1 MRYRLVVSVCLVF
14 LLSLPMRVIAS
25 DSKSAKQKIT
35 IGLIGKSASSSVFL
49 AAYSGARVAAKEL
62 GAKYNIEI
70 DIDWQTPKVENVQ
83 EQAAAIERFS
93 ASGAG
98 AVAISCIDANYL
110 TPVINKA
117 VDKGMPVMCFDSD
130 APKSKRF
137 AYYGADDVE
146 FGRMLLK
153 ELAVEMKG
161 KGSIAVLAGNRNAL
175 NLQRR
180 LQGIKDELKKYPNI
194 TLSPDDVNYNIEIP
208 DIASETV
215 ARAQKRH
222 PSIGGWIFIGST
234 VLQAKNSLKWSPGEI
249 KVTAGNAVP
258 AELEYVKSGYVQSL
272 VGVNCF
278 QLGYKT
284 VEILLDKIR
293 SNRTPVDPLMYIQLT
308 PVSKE
313 KADEWLLNWRKWLLK
328 EAMSN

>member
-1 MRYRLVVSVCLVF
+1 MRYQLVAFVCLVF
-14 LLSLPMRVIAS
+14 VLSLPMRVVAG

-35 IGLIGKSASSSVFL
+35 IGLIGKSSTSSVFL

-70 DIDWQTPKVENVQ
+70 DIDWQSPKVENVQ
-83 EQAAAIERFS
+83 EQAAAIEHFS
-93 ASGAG
+93 TSGASG
-98 AVAISCIDANYL
+98 VAISCIDANYL

-117 VDKGMPVMCFDSD
+117 IDKGMPIMCFDSD

-137 AYYGADDVE
+137 AYYGADDIE
-146 FGRMLLK
+146 FGKMLLK
-153 ELAVEMKG
+153 ELASKMNG

-194 TLSPDDVNYNIEIP
+194 TLSPEDVNYNIEIP

-215 ARAQKRH
+215 ARSQKKH
-222 PSIGGWIFIGST
+222 PNIGGWIFIGST
-234 VLQAKNSLKWSPGEI
+234 VLQAKNSLKWNPGDI

-258 AELEYVKSGYVQSL
+258 AELEYVKSGYVQGL

-293 SNRTPVDPLMYIQLT
+293 NNHTPADPLTYIQLT
-308 PVSKE
+308 QVSQE
-313 KADEWLLNWRKWLLK
+313 NVDEWLLNWRKWLLK
-328 EAMSN
+328 DAMTN

>member
-1 MRYRLVVSVCLVF
+1 MRYRLVLFFCLV
-14 LLSLPMRVIAS
+14 LIINVPMHVVAG

-35 IGLIGKSASSSVFL
+35 IGMIGKVATNPVFV
-49 AAYSGARVAAKEL
+49 ATYSGARLAAKEL
-62 GAKYNIEI
+62 GAKYNVEI
-70 DIDWQTPKVENVQ
+70 DIDWQTPKMENVQ

-93 ASGAG
+93 NSGVSG
-98 AVAISCIDANYL
+98 VAISCIDANYL

-117 VDKGMPVMCFDSD
+117 VDKGTPVMCFDSD
-130 APKSKRF
+130 APKSKWF

-153 ELAVEMKG
+153 ELASEING

-180 LQGIKDELKKYPNI
+180 LQGIKDEIKKHPNI
-194 TLSPDDVNYNIEIP
+194 TLSPDDVYYNIEIP
-208 DIASETV
+208 DIATETV
-215 ARAQKRH
+215 ARAQKKH
-222 PSIGGWIFIGST
+222 PNIGGWIFIGST
-234 VLQAKNSLKWSPGEI
+234 VLQTKNSLKWSPGEI
-249 KVTAGNAVP
+249 KVTAGNAIP
-258 AELEYVKSGYVQSL
+258 AELDYVKSGYVQGL

-293 SNRTPVDPLMYIQLT
+293 NNHTPSDPLMYIQLT
-308 PVSKE
+308 QVSKE
-313 KADEWLLNWRKWLLK
+313 NVDEWLLNWRKWLLK
-328 EAMSN
+328 DAMTN

>member
-1 MRYRLVVSVCLVF
+1 
-14 LLSLPMRVIAS
+14 
-25 DSKSAKQKIT
+25 
-35 IGLIGKSASSSVFL
+35 
-49 AAYSGARVAAKEL
+49 
-62 GAKYNIEI
+62 
-70 DIDWQTPKVENVQ
+70 VENVQ
-83 EQAAAIERFS
+83 EQAAAIERF
-93 ASGAG
+93 ANSGVSG
-98 AVAISCIDANYL
+98 IAISCIDANYL

-117 VDKGMPVMCFDSD
+117 ADKGTPIMCFDSD

-153 ELAVEMKG
+153 ELQREMNG

-180 LQGIKDELKKYPNI
+180 LQGIKDELKKHPNI
-194 TLSPDDVNYNIEIP
+194 ALSPEDVYYNIEIP

-222 PSIGGWIFIGST
+222 PNIGGWIFIGST
-234 VLQAKNSLKWSPGEI
+234 ALQTKNSLKWSPGDI
-249 KVTAGNAVP
+249 KVVAGNAVP
-258 AELEYVKSGYVQSL
+258 AELEYVKSDYVQGL

-284 VEILLDKIR
+284 IEILLDKIR
-293 SNRTPVDPLMYIQLT
+293 SNRTPANPLAYIQLT

-313 KADEWLLNWRKWLLK
+313 NVDEWLLNWRKWLLK

>member
-1 MRYRLVVSVCLVF
+1 MRYRLVLFICLV
-14 LLSLPMRVIAS
+14 LLMNMPMHAVAG

-35 IGLIGKSASSSVFL
+35 IGLIGKSSTSAVFI

-62 GAKYNIEI
+62 GAKYNVEI
-70 DIDWQTPKVENVQ
+70 DIDWQSPKVENVQ
-83 EQAAAIERFS
+83 EQAAAIEHFS
-93 ASGAG
+93 NSGVSG
-98 AVAISCIDANYL
+98 VAISCIDANYL
-110 TPVINKA
+110 TPVINKT

-153 ELAVEMKG
+153 ELAAEMKG
-161 KGSIAVLAGNRNAL
+161 KGSIAVLAGNRIAL

-194 TLSPDDVNYNIEIP
+194 ALASDDVNYNIEIP

-215 ARAQKRH
+215 ARAQRKH
-222 PSIGGWIFIGST
+222 ANIGGWIFIGST
-234 VLQAKNSLKWSPGEI
+234 VLQTKNNLKWNPGEI
-249 KVTAGNAVP
+249 KVVAGNAVP
-258 AELEYVKSGYVQSL
+258 AELEYVKSGYVQGL

-293 SNRTPVDPLMYIQLT
+293 SNRTPADPLTYIQLT

-313 KADEWLLNWRKWLLK
+313 NVDEWLLNWRKWLLK